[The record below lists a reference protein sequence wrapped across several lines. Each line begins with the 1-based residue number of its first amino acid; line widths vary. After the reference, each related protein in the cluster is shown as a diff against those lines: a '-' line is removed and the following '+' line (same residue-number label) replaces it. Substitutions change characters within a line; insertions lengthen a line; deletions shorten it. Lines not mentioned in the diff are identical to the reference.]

1 MKKLLM
7 IVLLLGSL
15 NLLAQEK
22 QSIEK
27 SDYTNDEIEM
37 ADLMRSEGKIYVVV
51 AVVVTILAG
60 LILYLF
66 ITERKLK
73 RLEKEL
79 EAQDYLKK

>member
-1 MKKLLM
+1 M